1 MSEVFQI
8 VLGIILLI
16 FFFLLAKSVQSI
28 KIRRACQMIIDDLK
42 QQGALDPSS
51 AVTLPYTTTNFFRI
65 GLRDYRPKAVNT
77 LVMSGIIGT
86 TEEAKFYLMKDIN
99 SLQTSP

>member
-28 KIRRACQMIIDDLK
+28 KIRRACQMIIHDLK
-42 QQGALDPSS
+42 QQGALEPSS
-51 AVTLPYTTTNFFRI
+51 AVTLPYATSSFFRI
-65 GLRDYRPKAVNT
+65 GLRDYRPKAVNS
-77 LVMSGIIGT
+77 LLMSGIIGT
-86 TEEAKFYLMKDIN
+86 TEEAKFYLKQDIN
-99 SLQTSP
+99 TLQTSP

>member
-1 MSEVFQI
+1 MTEAFQI
-8 VLGIILLI
+8 ILGIILLI
-16 FFFLLAKSVQSI
+16 LFFLLAKSVQSI
-28 KIRRACQMIIDDLK
+28 KIRRACVMIINDLK

-77 LVMSGIIGT
+77 LVMSGIVGT
-86 TEEAKFYLMKDIN
+86 TEEAKFYLKKDIN